1 MTYQEVKRGR
11 LYEEIVSQIQEL
23 IIQEELQPGDNL
35 PPERQLVEQFGVSRT
50 VVREAIRA
58 LEEKGLVEVKH
69 GRGVYVAQL
78 SSDSVSESLA
88 LLFRVRKSSL
98 MALLEVREILE
109 VEIAGLAAQRAT
121 EEDKEEMEQALRYE
135 SEVLDS
141 LEEYVESD
149 LRFHALLTKAAH
161 NEVLPVLLN
170 PFAEL
175 LRESRMRVT
184 SEPPES
190 RELSMQ
196 GHRAIFQAVRD
207 GNKEQA
213 REAMRQ
219 HFRMIRKVLKT
230 LGYTEDD
237 EIDKA

>member
-1 MTYQEVKRGR
+1 MIYHEVTRGR
-11 LYEEIVSQIQEL
+11 LYEEIVSQIQDL
-23 IIQEELQPGDNL
+23 IIQEQLQPGDKL
-35 PPERQLVEQFGVSRT
+35 PPERQLIKQFGVSRT

-121 EEDKEEMEQALRYE
+121 EEDKEEMEQALRHE
-135 SEVLDS
+135 AELLDS
-141 LEEYVESD
+141 LGEYVEAD
-149 LRFHALLTKAAH
+149 LRFHELLTKAAH
-161 NEVLPVLLN
+161 NEVLPILLN
-170 PFAEL
+170 PLAEL
-175 LRESRMRVT
+175 LRESRRVT
-184 SEPPES
+184 SEPPGS
-190 RELSMQ
+190 TKLSLQ
-196 GHRAIFQAVRD
+196 GHREIFKAVKNGD
-207 GNKEQA
+207 KEQA

-219 HFRMIRKVLKT
+219 HFHMVRKTLGT
-230 LGYTEDD
+230 LGYTDD
-237 EIDKA
+237 DKIDKV